1 MAIVVALLALA
12 AIAASVLVARAL
24 ARQQRRLERIGRR
37 VSHLELDAGP
47 TVIME
52 SAGFDDTQPRLPTQL
67 PN

>member
-1 MAIVVALLALA
+1 MAIALSLLALVA
-12 AIAASVLVARAL
+12 VAVSVLFARTL

-37 VSHLELDAGP
+37 VSHLEIDAGP

-52 SAGFDDTQPRLPTQL
+52 SGFDDTQPRLPTQL

>member
-1 MAIVVALLALA
+1 MLVVFAVA
-12 AIAASVLVARAL
+12 AVAVSFFFARAL

-47 TVIME
+47 RVIME
-52 SAGFDDTQPRLPTQL
+52 SGFDDTQPRLPTQL